1 MSGDKFIESLR
12 SKDSQVNPFMR
23 QIFFRISFNTWHSHM
38 LKEEKKKAIRREKRD
53 FGEEITEEEL
63 LKILP
68 DEDESVEAILTP
80 DIQEYTTEEE
90 EDD

>member
-1 MSGDKFIESLR
+1 
-12 SKDSQVNPFMR
+12 MR

>member
-1 MSGDKFIESLR
+1 
-12 SKDSQVNPFMR
+12 
-23 QIFFRISFNTWHSHM
+23 M